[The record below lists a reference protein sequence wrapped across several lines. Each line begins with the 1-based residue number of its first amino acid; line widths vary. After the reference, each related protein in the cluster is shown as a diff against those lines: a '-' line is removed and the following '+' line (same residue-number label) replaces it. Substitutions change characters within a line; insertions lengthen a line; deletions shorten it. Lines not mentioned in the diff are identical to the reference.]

1 MKCNNNHLRR
11 VLSGIG
17 AALLLA
23 IFLYAASQ
31 IVSYLRAENEN
42 RQLSEDLIEKAVHTP
57 PPSSQAPDS
66 SEPQSPETVPIEV
79 DFETL
84 WQENEDIV
92 AWLYCE
98 NTPIH
103 YPIVQGN
110 DNNYYLRRLL
120 NGEYNINGTIFLD
133 YRCQSDF
140 RDFNSIIY
148 GHHMKSGEMFGT
160 LPNYKD
166 QEYYDEHPVMYLL
179 TPEQNYKIELVAGY
193 ITPSDSDTYSLPNT
207 AEEKKAFLEHALQES
222 TFVSSVSVNETDSF
236 VSLSTCSYEYENAR
250 YVVVGRL
257 VMLG

>member
-1 MKCNNNHLRR
+1 MKCNNNYLRR
-11 VLSGIG
+11 VLAGIG
-17 AALLLA
+17 TALLLA
-23 IFLYAASQ
+23 VFLYAASQ
-31 IVSYLRAENEN
+31 IVSYLRAGNEN
-42 RQLSEDLIEKAVHTP
+42 QQLSEDLIEKAIHTP
-57 PPSSQAPDS
+57 PPFSQAPDS

-84 WQENEDIV
+84 WQENGDIV

-98 NTPIH
+98 NTPTH
-103 YPIVQGN
+103 YPIVQGS

-140 RDFNSIIY
+140 RDFNSIVY
-148 GHHMKSGEMFGT
+148 GHHMKSGGMFGS

-179 TPEQNYKIELVAGY
+179 TPGQNYKIELVAGY

-222 TFVSSVSVNETDSF
+222 TFISSVSVNETDSF
-236 VSLSTCSYEYENAR
+236 VTLSTCSYEYENAR

-257 VMLG
+257 IVVE

>member
-1 MKCNNNHLRR
+1 M
-11 VLSGIG
+11 LSGIG

-23 IFLYAASQ
+23 VFLYAASQ
-31 IVSYLRAENEN
+31 IVSYLWAENEN
-42 RQLSEDLIEKAVHTP
+42 RQLSEDLIKKAVHTP
-57 PPSSQAPDS
+57 ALSSRAPDS

-79 DFETL
+79 DFEML

-110 DNNYYLRRLL
+110 DNSYIFKAAAKRRIQYKREL
-120 NGEYNINGTIFLD
+120 FLD
-133 YRCQSDF
+133 YRCQPDF
-140 RDFNSIIY
+140 CDFNSIIY

-207 AEEKKAFLEHALQES
+207 TEEKKAFLEHALQES

-257 VMLG
+257 VAVE

>member
-23 IFLYAASQ
+23 VFLYAASQ

-57 PPSSQAPDS
+57 APSSQVPDS

-84 WQENEDIV
+84 WHENEDIV

-98 NTPIH
+98 DTPIH
-103 YPIVQGN
+103 YPIVQGD

-140 RDFNSIIY
+140 RDFNSIVY
-148 GHHMKSGEMFGT
+148 GHHMKSSEMFGT

-207 AEEKKAFLEHALQES
+207 AEEKKAFLEHAPAGINLC
-222 TFVSSVSVNETDSF
+222 
-236 VSLSTCSYEYENAR
+236 LLCICK
-250 YVVVGRL
+250 
-257 VMLG
+257 

>member
-1 MKCNNNHLRR
+1 MKCNNSHLRR
-11 VLSGIG
+11 ALVGIG

-23 IFLYAASQ
+23 VFLYAASQ
-31 IVSYLRAENEN
+31 IVSYLRAGNEN

-57 PPSSQAPDS
+57 PSSSQAPDS
-66 SEPQSPETVPIEV
+66 SEPQSLETVPIEV
-79 DFETL
+79 DFKTL

-98 NTPIH
+98 DTPIH

-148 GHHMKSGEMFGT
+148 GHHMKSGEMFGS

-193 ITPSDSDTYSLPNT
+193 ITPSDSDIYSLPNT
-207 AEEKKAFLEHALQES
+207 AEEKKTFLEHALQES
-222 TFVSSVSVNETDSF
+222 TFVSSVSVNETNSF
-236 VSLSTCSYEYENAR
+236 ITLSTCSYEYENAR

-257 VMLG
+257 VAAE